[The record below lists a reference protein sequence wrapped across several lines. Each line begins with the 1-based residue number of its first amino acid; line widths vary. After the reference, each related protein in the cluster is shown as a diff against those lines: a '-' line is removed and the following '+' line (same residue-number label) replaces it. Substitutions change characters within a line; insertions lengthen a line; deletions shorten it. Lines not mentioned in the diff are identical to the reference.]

1 MQKKENLNDI
11 FQRYANKINKDI
23 NDIYFINNGNK
34 INNNNIKLEEIKTD
48 IYWINSL
55 LSNRQDKII

>member
-48 IYWINSL
+48 IY
-55 LSNRQDKII
+55 

>member
-1 MQKKENLNDI
+1 MKDRKLKCNAKKKENLNDI

-48 IYWINSL
+48 IY
-55 LSNRQDKII
+55 